1 MLSSTVTATDISL
14 QLKPSCGSASCCD
27 TDSKKLNISDIAGM
41 HHPEIDSASSC
52 SEASPCCGPSPLAR
66 KRVRG
71 TEDEDRPPKGT
82 LGVRQIWVHKDHRKG
97 GIARALVDVARE
109 HFAYGTVVMRP
120 HTAFS
125 QPTSDGLK
133 FALAYSQQETV
144 WAYA

>member
-14 QLKPSCGSASCCD
+14 QLKPSCGSAHRCN
-27 TDSKKLNISDIAGM
+27 TYSKRVEISDIKGI
-41 HHPEIDSASSC
+41 HHPKTESMFSY
-52 SEASPCCGPSPLAR
+52 SEAALHCNPSPLTR
-66 KRVRG
+66 KRARG
-71 TEDEDRPPKGT
+71 TDHEDRPLKGT
-82 LGVRQIWVHKDHRKG
+82 LGVRQIWVHEDHRKG
-97 GIARALVDVARE
+97 SIARALVDTARE
-109 HFAYGTVVMRP
+109 HFAYGTIVMRP